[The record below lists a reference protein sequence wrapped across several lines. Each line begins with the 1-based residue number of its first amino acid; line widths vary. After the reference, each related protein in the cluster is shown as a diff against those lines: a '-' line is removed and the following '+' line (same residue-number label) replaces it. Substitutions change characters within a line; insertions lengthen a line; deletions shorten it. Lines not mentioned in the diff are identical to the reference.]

1 MLKTK
6 PTRKSKRKSKQQD
19 TPEAPALSLKERIAQ
34 KKKADR
40 LRKEIINFT
49 VFAAFFSA
57 IIGLIVGLT
66 GGWKAGV
73 GSGVGILY
81 TSLSFKYPRH
91 ALWAFL
97 IYLPFGGTITYYI
110 GNSPLLQLA
119 KDGFYIPA
127 LFGVIQYCRRE
138 NLPILIPKRLVTPL
152 AILLILCLF
161 TLVFVNGMQ
170 QLSAHAPLDGTLYAV
185 AEGGMYE
192 DADVSAGG
200 SPILMGIL
208 GFKVLMGYI
217 PLIVCAYYLIRDKKD
232 LLFLTRMTLIVI
244 LVCCGLAFVQYLFL
258 KTGRCQGTRFAEGA
272 RLFRASLDAKCF
284 VGGSL
289 LYSPEQGQIR
299 LPGTFVAPWQ
309 WGWFL
314 ISAGFFSFASAFSDP
329 LARWRTI
336 GLLSMAS
343 VFVMS
348 VLSGQ
353 RIALALVPV
362 SIGVLLVLT
371 GQVVNLKRFIPAAF
385 ILAIILGIATV
396 NNPAIVQERV
406 ESFQSRWEAS
416 PPQQFIMDQFSWALG
431 VQEGILGKGLGRATN
446 SARVFG
452 DTAFFET
459 YYPKLIY
466 EIGPLGVLAF
476 LAVVTVLTIETF
488 RAYRSVKERNLRS
501 YGASFWVFV
510 LLISYNT
517 YYYPLDVDPVAVYYW
532 FFAGVILKLPELD
545 RQEKLAAQGVED
557 PKMSKKRK
565 RLKRAGFS

>member
-1 MLKTK
+1 
-6 PTRKSKRKSKQQD
+6 
-19 TPEAPALSLKERIAQ
+19 
-34 KKKADR
+34 
-40 LRKEIINFT
+40 
-49 VFAAFFSA
+49 
-57 IIGLIVGLT
+57 
-66 GGWKAGV
+66 
-73 GSGVGILY
+73 
-81 TSLSFKYPRH
+81 
-91 ALWAFL
+91 
-97 IYLPFGGTITYYI
+97 
-110 GNSPLLQLA
+110 
-119 KDGFYIPA
+119 
-127 LFGVIQYCRRE
+127 RRE
-138 NLPILIPKRLVTPL
+138 NLPLLIPKRLVAPL
-152 AILLILCLF
+152 AILLVLCLF

-170 QLSAHAPLDGTLYAV
+170 QLSATNPLEGTLYAA
-185 AEGGMYE
+185 AEGGLYE

-200 SPILMGIL
+200 NPILMGIL
-208 GFKVLMGYI
+208 GLKVLMGYI

-232 LLFLTRMTLIVI
+232 LLFLTRMTLAII
-244 LVCCGLAFVQYLFL
+244 LTCCGLAFVQYLFL
-258 KTGRCQGTRFAEGA
+258 KTGRCEGTRFAQGA
-272 RLFRASLDAKCF
+272 NLFRASLEAKCF

-289 LYSPEQGQIR
+289 LYSPDQGQIR

-343 VFVMS
+343 VFVMA

-353 RIALALVPV
+353 RIALAVVPV

-371 GQVVNLKRFIPAAF
+371 GQVVNLKRFIPAAV
-385 ILAIILGIATV
+385 ILAIVLGVASV

-406 ESFQSRWEAS
+406 DSFQSRWEAS
-416 PPQQFIMDQFSWALG
+416 PPQRFITDQFRWALG

-532 FFAGVILKLPELD
+532 FFAGVVLKLPELD
-545 RQEKLAAQGVED
+545 RQEKLAVQGIEE
-557 PKMSKKRK
+557 PKASKKRK

>member
-19 TPEAPALSLKERIAQ
+19 APEAPVLSIKERIAQ

-49 VFAAFFSA
+49 IFAAFFSA

-73 GSGVGILY
+73 GAGVGILY

-138 NLPILIPKRLVTPL
+138 NLPLLIPKRLVAPL
-152 AILLILCLF
+152 AILLVLCLF

-170 QLSAHAPLDGTLYAV
+170 QLSATNPLEGTLYAA
-185 AEGGMYE
+185 AEGGLYE

-208 GFKVLMGYI
+208 GLKVLMGYI

-232 LLFLTRMTLIVI
+232 LLFLTRMTLVI
-244 LVCCGLAFVQYLFL
+244 ILTCCGLAFVQYLFL
-258 KTGRCQGTRFAEGA
+258 KTGRCEGTRLAQGA
-272 RLFRASLDAKCF
+272 NLFRASLDAKCF

-289 LYSPEQGQIR
+289 LYSPDQGQIR

-353 RIALALVPV
+353 RIALAVVPV
-362 SIGVLLVLT
+362 SIGVLLILT
-371 GQVVNLKRFIPAAF
+371 GQVVNLKRFVPAAV
-385 ILAIILGIATV
+385 ILAIVLGVASV
-396 NNPAIVQERV
+396 NNPVIIQERV
-406 ESFQSRWEAS
+406 DSFQSRWEAS
-416 PPQQFIMDQFSWALG
+416 PPQRFITDQFSWALG

-488 RAYRSVKERNLRS
+488 RAYRSVKERNLQS
-501 YGASFWVFV
+501 YGASFWVFI

-532 FFAGVILKLPELD
+532 FFAGVVLKLPELD
-545 RQEKLAAQGVED
+545 RQEKLAAKGIED
-557 PKMSKKRK
+557 PKASKKRK

>member
-19 TPEAPALSLKERIAQ
+19 APETPVLSIKERIVQ

-49 VFAAFFSA
+49 IFAAFFSA

-66 GGWKAGV
+66 GGWRAGV

-138 NLPILIPKRLVTPL
+138 NLPLLIPKRLVTPL
-152 AILLILCLF
+152 AILLVLCLF

-170 QLSAHAPLDGTLYAV
+170 QLSATNPLEGTLYAA
-185 AEGGMYE
+185 AEGGLYE

-200 SPILMGIL
+200 TPILMGIL
-208 GFKVLMGYI
+208 GLKVLMGYI

-232 LLFLTRMTLIVI
+232 LLFLTRMTLVII
-244 LVCCGLAFVQYLFL
+244 LVCCGLAFIQYLFL
-258 KTGRCQGTRFAEGA
+258 KTGRCEGTRFAQGA
-272 RLFRASLDAKCF
+272 NLFRASLEAKCF

-289 LYSPEQGQIR
+289 LYSPDQGQIR

-353 RIALALVPV
+353 RIALAVVPV
-362 SIGVLLVLT
+362 SLGVLLVLT
-371 GQVVNLKRFIPAAF
+371 GQVVNLKRFIPAAV
-385 ILAIILGIATV
+385 ILAIVLGVATV

-406 ESFQSRWEAS
+406 DSFQSRWEAS
-416 PPQQFIMDQFSWALG
+416 PPQRFITDQFRWALG

-488 RAYRSVKERNLRS
+488 RAYRSVKERNLQS
-501 YGASFWVFV
+501 YGASFWVFI

-532 FFAGVILKLPELD
+532 FFAGVVLKLPELD
-545 RQEKLAAQGVED
+545 RQEKIAAQEIED
-557 PKMSKKRK
+557 PKASKKRK
-565 RLKRAGFS
+565 RLKRTGFS

>member
-19 TPEAPALSLKERIAQ
+19 TSEAPALSLKERIAQ

-49 VFAAFFSA
+49 IFAAFFSA
-57 IIGLIVGLT
+57 IIGLIVGLA

-138 NLPILIPKRLVTPL
+138 NLPILIPKRLITPL

-170 QLSAHAPLDGTLYAV
+170 QLSAHSPLDGTLYAA

-244 LVCCGLAFVQYLFL
+244 LVCCGLAFIQYLFL
-258 KTGRCQGTRFAEGA
+258 KTGRCQGTRFAEGSS
-272 RLFRASLDAKCF
+272 LFRASLDAKCF

-406 ESFQSRWEAS
+406 DSFQSRWEAS
-416 PPQQFIMDQFSWALG
+416 PPQQFIMNQFEWALG

-532 FFAGVILKLPELD
+532 FFAGVVLKLPELD
-545 RQEKLAAQGVED
+545 RQEKLAAQGIED

>member
-6 PTRKSKRKSKQQD
+6 STKKSKWKSKQQD
-19 TPEAPALSLKERIAQ
+19 SSEAPVPSLKERIAQ

-49 VFAAFFSA
+49 IFAAFFAA
-57 IIGLIVGLT
+57 IIGLIVGLA
-66 GGWKAGV
+66 GGWKVGV

-138 NLPILIPKRLVTPL
+138 NLPLLIPKRLVTPL
-152 AILLILCLF
+152 AILLVLCLF
-161 TLVFVNGMQ
+161 TLTFVNGMQ
-170 QLSAHAPLDGTLYAV
+170 QFSAATGPLEGTLYA
-185 AEGGMYE
+185 ADEGILYE
-192 DADVSAGG
+192 DADISAGG
-200 SPILMGIL
+200 SPFLMGVL
-208 GFKVLMGYI
+208 GLKVLIGYI
-217 PLIVCAYYLIRDKKD
+217 PLIVCAYYLIRNKSD
-232 LLFLTRMTLIVI
+232 LLFLSRLTVVLI
-244 LVCCGLAFVQYLFL
+244 LTCCGLAFVQYLFL
-258 KTGRCQGTRFAEGA
+258 KTGRCEGTRFAEGSS
-272 RLFRASLDAKCF
+272 LFRASLDAKCF

-289 LYSPEQGQIR
+289 LYSPEHGQIR

-314 ISAGFFSFASAFSDP
+314 ISAGFFGFASAFSDP
-329 LARWRTI
+329 FARWRTM
-336 GLLSMAS
+336 GLLSMAA

-353 RIALALVPV
+353 RVALGLVPV
-362 SIGVLLVLT
+362 SIMVLLVLT
-371 GQVVNLKRFIPAAF
+371 GQIVNLKRFLPAAF
-385 ILAIILGIATV
+385 ILAILLGIASV

-406 ESFQSRWEAS
+406 DSFWGRWEAS
-416 PPQQFIMDQFSWALG
+416 PPQEFIVSQFEWALG

-459 YYPKLIY
+459 YYPKLLY
-466 EIGPLGVLAF
+466 EIGPLGTLAF

-488 RAYRSVKERNLRS
+488 RAYRSVKERNLKS
-501 YGASFWVFV
+501 FGASYWVFV

-532 FFAGVILKLPELD
+532 FFAGVVLKLPELD
-545 RQEKLAAQGVED
+545 RQEKLAAQGIEEPVGR
-557 PKMSKKRK
+557 KRK